1 MTLAMSRNVVVHRA
15 IVNEWRPERTG
26 TTKRN
31 TQVHELCTM
40 ACSGHD
46 ATHEQH
52 SMHSPIPAGTVLPSF
67 SS

>member
-1 MTLAMSRNVVVHRA
+1 MQVYWSTFPAFDEGRFPH
-15 IVNEWRPERTG
+15 
-26 TTKRN
+26 KRREKSVSL
-31 TQVHELCTM
+31 QMQELCAM

-52 SMHSPIPAGTVLPSF
+52 SMHSPILTGTVLPSF